1 MSNNQLTLKPIN
13 DLLGE
18 SFFIPAYQR
27 GYRWTERQV
36 VELLNDIRDF
46 QQQSENS
53 KKETFYCLQPVVVR
67 KRQQSW
73 EVVDGQQRLTTI
85 FIILTYLKDI
95 ATLLGKQR
103 YQISYETRPNCAQFL
118 QEIDES
124 RSNENI
130 DFYHI
135 CAAKKAV
142 ENWFKQQDGAYKL
155 KFIQTLLN
163 PDDIGKN
170 VKVIWYDI
178 QEDIDPIDVFTR
190 LNIGKIPLTNSELVK
205 ALFLRSGN
213 FGKDDAGAQISLRQV
228 QIAQAWDDIERALQ
242 HDDFW
247 YFLNNKDTYTN
258 RIELVL
264 KLIAD
269 QLTFPNAKSTVSDP
283 YYVFIAFFNWFKNSA
298 TFSTLGEIETTE
310 GKWEIVQQHFL
321 QLEEWFEHRVWF
333 HLIGFLINQDT
344 PVGELFNKNNQ
355 LHGKHAF
362 LLNLKEAAAQTLF
375 PKKASTD
382 PVVPMLQ
389 NIQAWEYNNKQAQI
403 RAALLLFNI
412 ASILRNRA
420 TNMRFQFDRYKK
432 DKWDL
437 EHIRSVKSNKPERPD
452 DQKKWLQSVLEYA
465 TGITAPKEATD
476 YQQWLQDIRS
486 KLTEKMAL
494 QAPTDPQSTT
504 PDLYSLC
511 VSAVDLLAVNPF
523 ISTQFDAIYVQVLA
537 YFKEDVEVE
546 TDNSIANLAL
556 LDSNTNRS
564 YGNAIFSIKRKRIIR
579 LDKKGTFVPICT
591 KNVFLKYYSH
601 EADKLMFWSKQDAV
615 DYQHAII
622 DMLTWFFSNDNLEQ
636 LL

>member
-95 ATLLGKQR
+95 AALLGKQR

-213 FGKDDAGAQISLRQV
+213 FGKDDANGQISLRQV

-258 RIELVL
+258 RIEIVL
-264 KLIAD
+264 ALIAN
-269 QLTFPNAKSTVSDP
+269 QLTFNNPQEIKSDN
-283 YYVFIAFFNWFKNSA
+283 YYIFIAFFNWFKGDATLQNSTEA
-298 TFSTLGEIETTE
+298 TTAVA
-310 GKWEIVQQHFL
+310 KWEIVQQHFL

-333 HLIGFLINQDT
+333 HLIGFLIDQGVSIKSIFIQNSKAQSKTAFIGYLKKLISDKLFTFHTGNLHELIVKQISSLEYGSRDNQK
-344 PVGELFNKNNQ
+344 L
-355 LHGKHAF
+355 
-362 LLNLKEAAAQTLF
+362 
-375 PKKASTD
+375 
-382 PVVPMLQ
+382 
-389 NIQAWEYNNKQAQI
+389 

-412 ASILRNRA
+412 ASILRNPS
-420 TNMRFQFDRYKK
+420 TNIRFQFDNYKNGQ
-432 DKWDL
+432 WDL
-437 EHIRSVKSNKPERPD
+437 EHIRSVQSRKPERPD
-452 DQKKWLQSVLEYA
+452 AQKQWLRSFLEYSTKISVPQDTNDYTLWRKQIQSQPSPSALHSLCLSVTDVLETQPFSSSAFNELYLK
-465 TGITAPKEATD
+465 ILQHFDESSETD
-476 YQQWLQDIRS
+476 
-486 KLTEKMAL
+486 
-494 QAPTDPQSTT
+494 
-504 PDLYSLC
+504 
-511 VSAVDLLAVNPF
+511 V
-523 ISTQFDAIYVQVLA
+523 
-537 YFKEDVEVE
+537 
-546 TDNSIANLAL
+546 DNSIANLAL
-556 LDSNTNRS
+556 LDSYTNRS
-564 YGNAIFSIKRKRIIR
+564 YGNAIFAIKRRRIVE
-579 LDKKGTFVPICT
+579 LDKKGTFVPLCT

-601 EADKLMFWSKQDAV
+601 HAGDLMFWKAADAK
-615 DYQHAII
+615 DYQAEII
-622 DMLTWFFSNDNLEQ
+622 DTLTWFLGDNLLEQ
-636 LL
+636 LV

>member
-18 SFFIPAYQR
+18 LFFIPAYQR

-36 VELLNDIRDF
+36 TELLNDIRDF

-213 FGKDDAGAQISLRQV
+213 FGKDDANGQISLRQV

-258 RIELVL
+258 RIEIVL
-264 KLIAD
+264 ALIAN
-269 QLTFPNAKSTVSDP
+269 QLTFNNPQDIKSDH
-283 YYVFIAFFNWFKNSA
+283 YYIFIAFFNWFKGDATLQNSTEA
-298 TFSTLGEIETTE
+298 TTAVA
-310 GKWEIVQQHFL
+310 KWEIVQQHFL

-333 HLIGFLINQDT
+333 HLIGFLIDQGVSIRSIFTQNSTIQGKT
-344 PVGELFNKNNQ
+344 LFVQHLKQEIFNKLFTTDKGDLKALITKQINELEYGGGDNQ
-355 LHGKHAF
+355 KL
-362 LLNLKEAAAQTLF
+362 
-375 PKKASTD
+375 
-382 PVVPMLQ
+382 
-389 NIQAWEYNNKQAQI
+389 

-412 ASILRNRA
+412 ASILHNPS
-420 TNMRFQFDRYKK
+420 TNIRFQFDSYKK
-432 DKWDL
+432 GQWDL
-437 EHIRSVKSNKPERPD
+437 EHIRSVQSRKPERPD
-452 DQKKWLQSVLEYA
+452 AQKQWLRSVLEYS
-465 TGITAPKEATD
+465 TKISVPQDTND
-476 YQQWLQDIRS
+476 YTLWRQQI
-486 KLTEKMAL
+486 
-494 QAPTDPQSTT
+494 QAQPSPSDLHQLCLSAIDVLETQPFSSSAFN
-504 PDLYSLC
+504 DLYLKILQHFGES
-511 VSAVDLLAVNPF
+511 SE
-523 ISTQFDAIYVQVLA
+523 T
-537 YFKEDVEVE
+537 EV
-546 TDNSIANLAL
+546 DNSIANLAL
-556 LDSNTNRS
+556 LDSHTNRS
-564 YGNAIFSIKRKRIIR
+564 YGNAIFPIKRRRIVE
-579 LDKKGTFVPICT
+579 LDKDGTFVPLCT

-601 EADKLMFWSKQDAV
+601 HAGDLMFWKAEDAT
-615 DYQHAII
+615 DYQAEII
-622 DMLTWFFSNDNLEQ
+622 DTLTWFLGDNNLEQ
-636 LL
+636 LV

>member
-1 MSNNQLTLKPIN
+1 MSDNQLTLKPIN
-13 DLLGE
+13 DLLSE

-27 GYRWTERQV
+27 GYRWTARQV
-36 VELLNDIRDF
+36 TELLDDIRDF

-53 KKETFYCLQPVVVR
+53 KKETFYCLQPVVV
-67 KRQQSW
+67 KKHAQGW

-95 ATLLGKQR
+95 AALLEKQR
-103 YQISYETRPNCAQFL
+103 YRIFYETRPNCDQFL
-118 QEIDES
+118 QDIDVS

-142 ENWFKQQDGAYKL
+142 EEWFGNHDGIYKL
-155 KFIQTLLN
+155 KFLQTLLS
-163 PDDIGKN
+163 PDDTGKN

-190 LNIGKIPLTNSELVK
+190 LNIGKIPLTNAELVK

-213 FGKDDAGAQISLRQV
+213 FGKNDADGQISLRQV
-228 QIAQAWDDIERALQ
+228 QISQAWDDIERALQ

-247 YFLNNKDTYTN
+247 YFLNNTDTYTN

-269 QLTFPNAKSTVSDP
+269 QLTFPNAKSAVSDP
-283 YYVFIAFFNWFKNSA
+283 YYVFIAFFNWFKNGA

-344 PVGELFNKNNQ
+344 PVGKLFSKNNQ

-362 LLNLKEAAAQTLF
+362 LLDLREAAAQELF

-382 PVVPMLQ
+382 QVVPMLH
-389 NIQAWEYNNKQAQI
+389 NIASWEYRDKQSQI
-403 RAALLLFNI
+403 QAALLLFNI

-432 DKWDL
+432 DNWDL

-452 DQKKWLQSVLEYA
+452 DQKRWLQSVLEYA
-465 TGITAPKEATD
+465 TGVTAPKNANE
-476 YQQWLQDIRS
+476 YQQWLQDVRT
-486 KLTEKMAL
+486 KLNEKMAR
-494 QAPTDPQSTT
+494 QAATEQKSTT
-504 PDLYSLC
+504 PDLSSLC
-511 VSAVDLLAVNPF
+511 VSAVNLLAVNPF
-523 ISTQFDAIYVQVLA
+523 ISTQFDEIYVQVLA
-537 YFKEDVEVE
+537 CFEENIEVE
-546 TDNSIANLAL
+546 TNNSIANLAL
-556 LDSNTNRS
+556 LDSHTNRS
-564 YGNAIFSIKRKRIIR
+564 YGNAVFSIKRKRIID

-601 EADKLMFWSKQDAV
+601 EADKLMFWSKKDAD